1 MANFQ
6 DAYTKYI
13 IPFEGAYVNIQQDK
27 GGETYKGIARNKFPM
42 WDGWVYIDFEK
53 RTKYKNSEIPRGTEF
68 PDIQYLVDKFYHER
82 WDLYK
87 LSEIKNQ
94 NLAALLF
101 DYIIHSGAT
110 HPILVIQNIV
120 GTTPDGIIGP
130 KTIAAINKANAATV
144 FSRLLKEREKFL
156 AGLIANDPTQKI
168 FENGWKNRLEKFKKL
183 LPLNIAG
190 GSIVA
195 IVIISLLAFT

>member
-6 DAYTKYI
+6 DAYTKFI
-13 IPFEGAYVNIQQDK
+13 IPLEGAYVNIPQDK

-42 WDGWVYIDFEK
+42 WEGWVYIDFEK
-53 RTKYKNSEIPRGTEF
+53 RTKFKGAEIPRGTEF
-68 PDIQYLVDKFYHER
+68 PNIQYLVDKFYSQR

-110 HPILVIQNIV
+110 HPILVIQNIA
-120 GTTPDGIIGP
+120 GTIPDGIIGP
-130 KTIAAINKANAATV
+130 KTIAAINKGNPISL

-156 AGLIANDPTQKI
+156 AGLIAADPTQKI
-168 FENGWKNRLEKFKKL
+168 FETGWKNRIEKFKKL
-183 LPLNIAG
+183 LPSNIAG
-190 GSIVA
+190 GLIVA
-195 IVIISLLAFT
+195 IGIISLIAFT